1 MLPTSYP
8 KDTPPQGG
16 SELVWVTCT
25 LGSISMSN
33 LELLVALAYTPLGVA
48 IALPFVCLALSG
60 VHHIGTTLLPKVAV
74 IWVRRV
80 PVNNKRTKRPTNRMS
95 AVRWRV

>member
-1 MLPTSYP
+1 MLPISYP

-25 LGSISMSN
+25 FGSISMSN
-33 LELLVALAYTPLGVA
+33 LELLVALAYTPLGVT

-60 VHHIGTTLLPKVAV
+60 VHHI
-74 IWVRRV
+74 WVRRV
-80 PVNNKRTKRPTNRMS
+80 PVNNKRT
-95 AVRWRV
+95 WRV